1 MVEQY
6 MPGSEWLY
14 LKFYVS
20 RSLADKILIHEL
32 YSTLKQLKRKGYLS
46 GFFFIRYTD
55 PYYHLRLRIRLTDTD
70 HYSPVLSA
78 IHEKLQKYTE
88 SGLVWKIQ
96 LDTYYRE
103 IERYN
108 IHLMETTES
117 LFQVDSRYTIEML
130 QLIARYGNEDHKWKI
145 GLKSIDAYLHLFD
158 SGVAARMALIK
169 SMSDAF
175 RQEYRFNPKNMRVLN
190 DFYRNKRKIVENI
203 LQGTDEDPLMQQ
215 LFILLRKR
223 DKQLSGIARTI
234 KALCSKHGL
243 DHKDYVGSYIHMHI
257 NRLIP
262 ASNRLH
268 ELLLYDYVR
277 RLYEGTLARDI
288 HASRPAS
295 PVLVPA
301 AFLAGDAAGTEKG
314 YKE

>member
-1 MVEQY
+1 MVEKY
-6 MPGSEWLY
+6 MPGSGWLY

-20 RSLADKILIHEL
+20 RSFADKILTHEL
-32 YSTLKQLKRKGYLS
+32 YNTIKQLKRNGYLS

-55 PYYHLRLRIRLTDTD
+55 PFYHLRLRIQLTDTD
-70 HYSPVLSA
+70 HYSPVLKA
-78 IHEKLQKYTE
+78 FHEKLQKYRE

-117 LFQVDSRYTIEML
+117 LFQVDSRYTIEIL
-130 QLIARYGNEDHKWKI
+130 QLIDRHGNEDHKWKI

-158 SGVAARMALIK
+158 SRAEDRMALIK
-169 SMSDAF
+169 SLSDAF
-175 RQEYRFNPKNMRVLN
+175 RLEYRFNPKNMRVLN
-190 DFYRNKRKIVENI
+190 DLYRKKRKIVENI
-203 LQGTDEDPLMQQ
+203 LEGTDEEPLMQQ
-215 LFILLRKR
+215 LFIVLKKR
-223 DKQLSGIARTI
+223 DKQLSGIVCTI

-243 DHKDYVGSYIHMHI
+243 DHKDYIGSYIHMHI

-262 ASNRLH
+262 ANNRLH

-277 RLYEGTLARDI
+277 RFYEGTLARAI
-288 HASRPAS
+288 HAPRPAS
-295 PVLVPA
+295 PELVPA
-301 AFLAGDAAGTEKG
+301 AP
-314 YKE
+314 

>member
-1 MVEQY
+1 
-6 MPGSEWLY
+6 MPGSGWLY

-20 RSLADKILIHEL
+20 RSFADKILTHEL
-32 YSTLKQLKRKGYLS
+32 YNTIKQLKRKGYLS
-46 GFFFIRYTD
+46 GFFFIRFTD

-78 IHEKLQKYTE
+78 FHGKLQKYTE

-130 QLIARYGNEDHKWKI
+130 QLIGRYGNEEHKWKI
-145 GLKSIDAYLHLFD
+145 GLKSIDAYLQLFD
-158 SGVAARMALIK
+158 ARAEDRMALIR

-175 RQEYRFNPKNMRVLN
+175 RLEYHFNPKNMRVLN
-190 DFYRNKRKIVENI
+190 DSYRKKRKVVENI
-203 LQGTDEDPLMQQ
+203 LQGIDEDPLMQQ
-215 LFILLRKR
+215 LFMLQKKR
-223 DKQLSGIARTI
+223 DKQLSGIVCTL
-234 KALCSKHGL
+234 KALCSRYGL
-243 DHKDYVGSYIHMHI
+243 DHKDYIGSYIHMHI

-262 ASNRLH
+262 ANNRLH

-277 RLYEGTLARDI
+277 RFYESTLARDI
-288 HASRPAS
+288 HASRSAS
-295 PVLVPA
+295 PVIQA
-301 AFLAGDAAGTEKG
+301 AIS
-314 YKE
+314 

>member
-1 MVEQY
+1 
-6 MPGSEWLY
+6 MPGSGWLY

-20 RSLADKILIHEL
+20 RSFADKILTHEL
-32 YSTLKQLKRKGYLS
+32 YNTIKQLKRKGYLS

-78 IHEKLQKYTE
+78 FHGKLQKYTE

-130 QLIARYGNEDHKWKI
+130 QLIGRYGNEDHKWKI
-145 GLKSIDAYLHLFD
+145 GLKNIDAYLHLFD
-158 SGVAARMALIK
+158 ARAADRMALIR

-175 RQEYRFNPKNMRVLN
+175 RLEYHFNPKNMRVLN
-190 DFYRNKRKIVENI
+190 DSYRKKRKVVENI
-203 LQGTDEDPLMQQ
+203 LQGIDEDPLMQQ
-215 LFILLRKR
+215 LFMLQKKR
-223 DKQLSGIARTI
+223 DKQLSGIVCTL
-234 KALCSKHGL
+234 KALCSQYGL
-243 DHKDYVGSYIHMHI
+243 DHKDYIGSYIHMHI

-262 ASNRLH
+262 ANNRLH

-277 RLYEGTLARDI
+277 RFYESMLARDI
-288 HASRPAS
+288 HASRSAS
-295 PVLVPA
+295 PVHPA
-301 AFLAGDAAGTEKG
+301 AIS
-314 YKE
+314 

>member
-1 MVEQY
+1 MVEKY
-6 MPGSEWLY
+6 MPGSGWLY

-20 RSLADKILIHEL
+20 RSFADKILTHEV
-32 YSTLKQLKRKGYLS
+32 YNTIKQLQRNGYLS

-55 PYYHLRLRIRLTDTD
+55 PYYHLRLRIQLTDTD

-78 IHEKLQKYTE
+78 FHKKLQKYMQ
-88 SGLVWKIQ
+88 SGIIWKIQ

-108 IHLMETTES
+108 IYLMETTES

-130 QLIARYGNEDHKWKI
+130 QLIDRYGNEDHKWKI

-158 SGVAARMALIK
+158 SRAEDRMALIK

-175 RQEYRFNPKNMRVLN
+175 KMEYHFNLKNTQVLN
-190 DFYRNKRKIVENI
+190 DCYRKKRKIVEHI
-203 LQGTDEDPLMQQ
+203 LEGSDEEPLMQQ
-215 LFILLRKR
+215 LFILLKKR
-223 DKQLSGIARTI
+223 DKQLSGIVCTI
-234 KALCSKHGL
+234 KALCSKYSL
-243 DHKDYVGSYIHMHI
+243 DYKDYIGSYIHMHI

-262 ASNRLH
+262 ANNRLH

-277 RLYEGTLARDI
+277 RFYESALARAI
-288 HASRPAS
+288 HASMSAS
-295 PVLVPA
+295 P
-301 AFLAGDAAGTEKG
+301 DTEINN
-314 YKE
+314 Y

>member
-6 MPGSEWLY
+6 MPGSGWLY

-20 RSLADKILIHEL
+20 RSFADKILTHEL
-32 YSTLKQLKRKGYLS
+32 YNTIKQLKRKGYLS

-78 IHEKLQKYTE
+78 FHGKLQKYTE

-130 QLIARYGNEDHKWKI
+130 QLIGRYGNEDHKWKI
-145 GLKSIDAYLHLFD
+145 GLKNIDAYLHLFD
-158 SGVAARMALIK
+158 ARAADRMALIR

-175 RQEYRFNPKNMRVLN
+175 RLEYHFNPKNMRVLN
-190 DFYRNKRKIVENI
+190 DSYRKKRKVVENI
-203 LQGTDEDPLMQQ
+203 LQGIDEDPLMQQ
-215 LFILLRKR
+215 LFMLQKKR
-223 DKQLSGIARTI
+223 DKQLSGIVCTL
-234 KALCSKHGL
+234 KALCSQYGL
-243 DHKDYVGSYIHMHI
+243 DHKDYIGSYIHMHI

-262 ASNRLH
+262 ANNRLH

-277 RLYEGTLARDI
+277 RFYESMLARDI
-288 HASRPAS
+288 HASRSAS
-295 PVLVPA
+295 PVHPA
-301 AFLAGDAAGTEKG
+301 AIS
-314 YKE
+314 

>member
-1 MVEQY
+1 

-20 RSLADKILIHEL
+20 RSFADKILTHEL
-32 YSTLKQLKRKGYLS
+32 YNTIKQLKRKGYLS

-78 IHEKLQKYTE
+78 FHGKLQKYTE
-88 SGLVWKIQ
+88 SGLVWKVQ

-103 IERYN
+103 VERYN
-108 IHLMETTES
+108 IHLMEATES

-130 QLIARYGNEDHKWKI
+130 QLIARYGHEDHKWKI
-145 GLKSIDAYLHLFD
+145 ALKSIDAYLHLFD
-158 SGVAARMALIK
+158 ARAADRMALIE

-175 RQEYRFNPKNMRVLN
+175 REEYRFNPKNMRALN
-190 DFYRNKRKIVENI
+190 DFYRKKRKIVESI
-203 LQGTDEDPLMQQ
+203 LEGTDEEPLMHQ
-215 LFILLRKR
+215 LSILLQKR
-223 DKQLSGIARTI
+223 DKQLSGIVRTI
-234 KALCSKHGL
+234 KSLCSKHGL
-243 DHKDYVGSYIHMHI
+243 DHKDYAGSYIHMHI

-277 RLYEGTLARDI
+277 RFYEGTLAKAT
-288 HASRPAS
+288 HASRSAG
-295 PVLVPA
+295 PVRVPA
-301 AFLAGDAAGTEKG
+301 AFPAGDPKGTLFN
-314 YKE
+314 